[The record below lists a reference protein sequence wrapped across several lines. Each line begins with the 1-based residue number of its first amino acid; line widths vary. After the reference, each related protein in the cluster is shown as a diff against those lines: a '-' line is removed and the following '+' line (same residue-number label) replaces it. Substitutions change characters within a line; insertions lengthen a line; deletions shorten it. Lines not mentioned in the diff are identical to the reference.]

1 MQRPLASVHQVLL
14 ESLDRDSRRV
24 LSAWRTLIYLRRA
37 TFELDPSRRRWKNL
51 PENESDTYPYIRQ
64 MVQRGELR
72 EIENAR
78 RLYRPIVPFASDAPI
93 DEREVLFEAHPYTV
107 LSHLSALEFHHL
119 TWDQPKIM
127 TTMSA
132 AKMPWDFLPLGTTIE
147 DWEGVEL
154 PARSKPAKVLQIPVD
169 WKDLPPGRIFGI
181 ETYERHRVPYRVTSP
196 ERTLL
201 DTLQDPGRSGGIM
214 NVLKAWG
221 MARET
226 MDVETILTYT
236 ELYGIALLRQRVG
249 YILEELNVHHP
260 TLDRWSKASKR
271 GGSSK
276 LVGTEPFSP
285 TYSERWNISLNA
297 PVHIL
302 SDDE

>member
-24 LSAWRTLIYLRRA
+24 LSTWRTLVYLRRA
-37 TFELDPSRRRWKNL
+37 TFELEPSRRRWKNL
-51 PENESDTYPYIRQ
+51 PESESDVYPYIRQ

-72 EIENAR
+72 EIEGAR
-78 RLYRPIVPFASDAPI
+78 RLYRPIVPFASDVPI

-119 TWDQPKIM
+119 TWDQPKII
-127 TTMSA
+127 TAMSA
-132 AKMPWDFLPLGTTIE
+132 SAMARDFLPLGTTIE
-147 DWEGVEL
+147 DWEGIEL
-154 PARSKPAKVLQIPVD
+154 PARSRPARVLRIPVD
-169 WKDLPPGRIFGI
+169 WKNLPPGRIFGI

-201 DTLQDPGRSGGIM
+201 DTLQDPARSGGIM
-214 NVLKAWG
+214 NVLKAWV
-221 MARET
+221 MARESI
-226 MDVETILTYT
+226 DLETLLTYT
-236 ELYGIALLRQRVG
+236 ELYDIALLRQRVG
-249 YILEELNVHHP
+249 YILEELGVHHSR
-260 TLDRWSKASKR
+260 LDRWARASKR

-276 LVGTEPFSP
+276 LVGTEPFSS